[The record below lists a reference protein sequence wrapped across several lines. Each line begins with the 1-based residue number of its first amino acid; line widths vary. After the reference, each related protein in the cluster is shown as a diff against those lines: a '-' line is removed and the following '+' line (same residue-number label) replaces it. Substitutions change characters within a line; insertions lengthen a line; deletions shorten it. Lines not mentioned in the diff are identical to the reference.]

1 MPQPL
6 PPKPGGLYR
15 AALAQ
20 MSPEMRAVFDD
31 VCLTA
36 KLTEDDP
43 VYALLL
49 ADAKLLDAFKTGH
62 VNEVTTAVK
71 AALAGVMQRVETIQS
86 ERVTADQKQQQLL
99 ANQVEQIR
107 RRQAG
112 LSEAEAKSWQKD
124 ALKIGGGWAAG
135 AILTLLIGWHW
146 AERRADERAA
156 AVQERSDNR
165 YWQGIETLQMAERF
179 AVDLKRAGGLVR
191 YNP

>member
-49 ADAKLLDAFKTGH
+49 ADAKHLGC
-62 VNEVTTAVK
+62 
-71 AALAGVMQRVETIQS
+71 
-86 ERVTADQKQQQLL
+86 
-99 ANQVEQIR
+99 
-107 RRQAG
+107 
-112 LSEAEAKSWQKD
+112 
-124 ALKIGGGWAAG
+124 
-135 AILTLLIGWHW
+135 
-146 AERRADERAA
+146 
-156 AVQERSDNR
+156 
-165 YWQGIETLQMAERF
+165 LQDRP
-179 AVDLKRAGGLVR
+179 R
-191 YNP
+191 